1 AWSATVVAEEL
12 TNPGRWAVVACTEGG
27 STSNEGRLD
36 GEGDG
41 TVDGEGDGT
50 VTGYAVSRVIG
61 DVADLHR
68 IAVDPDY
75 RRKGLARALLDEV
88 RHGARSEGATR
99 LLLEVSAA
107 NHGAVA
113 FYAAEGLVEIDR
125 RRGYYRDGSDALV
138 LQGPVG
144 APAREGTTR

>member
-1 AWSATVVAEEL
+1 V
-12 TNPGRWAVVACTEGG
+12 
-27 STSNEGRLD
+27 
-36 GEGDG
+36 
-41 TVDGEGDGT
+41 
-50 VTGYAVSRVIG
+50 
-61 DVADLHR
+61 DLHR
-68 IAVDPDY
+68 IAVDSDY

-88 RHGARSEGATR
+88 RHAARSEGATR
-99 LLLEVSAA
+99 MLLEVSAA